1 LRYWPLR
8 VGYQS
13 LIINCL
19 KPLAAGQDVAIFCKQ
34 TQAKFGDIFIGGYK
48 ALPTNRFY
56 TFGQV
61 WEALMIIDYSFLHN
75 SKRCQVRQLKLTAIP
90 SHNLPVGT
98 HNKTVSVDKL
108 LIGNAS

>member
-1 LRYWPLR
+1 LLYWPLR

-34 TQAKFGDIFIGGYK
+34 TQGQAKFGDIFNGGYK
-48 ALPTNRFY
+48 ALSTNRFY

-61 WEALMIIDYSFLHN
+61 WEALMIIAFYT
-75 SKRCQVRQLKLTAIP
+75 TAKG
-90 SHNLPVGT
+90 V
-98 HNKTVSVDKL
+98 K
-108 LIGNAS
+108 